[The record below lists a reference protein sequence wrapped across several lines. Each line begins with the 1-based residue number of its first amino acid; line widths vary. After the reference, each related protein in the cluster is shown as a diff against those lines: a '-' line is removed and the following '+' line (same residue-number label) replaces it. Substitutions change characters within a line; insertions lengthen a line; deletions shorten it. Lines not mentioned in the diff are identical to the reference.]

1 MVQRDHS
8 KYKMTLRQYQKM
20 KIAWQSC
27 YSCHE
32 ELGAEKLTLFSRI
45 NSPAKFPKDKFG
57 ETSKGSC
64 GL

>member
-1 MVQRDHS
+1 MLKLKSMVQRDHS

-32 ELGAEKLTLFSRI
+32 ELGAEKL
-45 NSPAKFPKDKFG
+45 
-57 ETSKGSC
+57 
-64 GL
+64 